1 MGSRFSPRL
10 ARMGAIAA
18 AAALA
23 ASLLIAPVA
32 GAEPSSLYVS
42 ASHGND
48 SWPCTAGRPC
58 ATIGHAVAVAPDGAT
73 IYVLKGVYDEQVS
86 IGSRLNL
93 KGQGAVIDATGQT
106 GGIEPLASFGI
117 VGYGLALVGPGAAGS
132 SVEGFTVRNAIGEG
146 ILAALTSDV
155 LIAHNVVRGN
165 DAGFGTSATLECTE
179 QGNVPGDCGEGLHLL
194 SVTHATVVHNLVEDN
209 VGGILVTDEAGPS
222 AHNTISYNVSRD
234 NRLDCGIT
242 LPSHNAGAVDLSTGQ
257 PVPAAGGV
265 YDNLVS
271 HNISEN
277 NGGAGVGM
285 FAPFPGTASYGNRII
300 DNKLVANGEE
310 GVGIHAHAPLQYVS
324 RNVISGNF
332 ISGNGV
338 DPDANSVYPVG
349 ISLFSAVVP
358 VDVTVTGNHIS
369 NEYWGIFT
377 NGAFTIGGLFTNRY
391 TRSVAHHTS

>member
-23 ASLLIAPVA
+23 ASLVIAPVA
-32 GAEPSSLYVS
+32 GAESSKLYVS

-48 SWPCTAGRPC
+48 SWACTAGRPC

-73 IYVLKGVYDEQVS
+73 IYVRKGIYDEQVS
-86 IGSRLNL
+86 ITSRLNL
-93 KGQGAVIDATGQT
+93 KGQGAVIDATGQM
-106 GGIEPLASFGI
+106 GGIEPLASAGI
-117 VGYGLALVGPGAAGS
+117 VGYGLALVGPGATGS
-132 SVEGFTVRNAIGEG
+132 SVEGFTVKNAIGEG

-165 DAGFGTSATLECTE
+165 DKGFGTTVTLECTE

-222 AHNTISYNVSRD
+222 AYNTISYNVSRD
-234 NRLDCGIT
+234 NLLDCGIT
-242 LPSHNAGAVDLSTGQ
+242 LPSHNGAAFDPVTGKT
-257 PVPAAGGV
+257 VPAAGGV
-265 YDNLVS
+265 YDNLIS
-271 HNISEN
+271 HNISEG

-285 FAPFPGTASYGNRII
+285 FAPFPGTASYDNRVV
-300 DNKLVANGEE
+300 DNKLVGNGEE
-310 GVGIHAHAPLQYVS
+310 GVGIHAHAPAQYVS
-324 RNVISGNF
+324 GNVITGNF

-358 VDVTVTGNHIS
+358 VDVTVAGNHIS

-377 NGAFTIGGLFTNRY
+377 NGDFAITGLSRNHY
-391 TRSVAHHTS
+391 THSVDHHTS